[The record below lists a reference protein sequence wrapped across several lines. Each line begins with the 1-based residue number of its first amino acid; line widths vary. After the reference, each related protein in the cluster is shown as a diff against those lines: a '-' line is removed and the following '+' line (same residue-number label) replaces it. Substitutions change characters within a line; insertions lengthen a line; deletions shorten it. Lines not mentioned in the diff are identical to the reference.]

1 MAFSWLSLRWALGEK
16 KKKKTLK
23 MLHYY
28 FFISCLKNLN

>member
-1 MAFSWLSLRWALGEK
+1 MALSWLSLRWALGE